1 MVRAVDEFLM
11 FWLKFNSH
19 VGEDTIL
26 KGVVFGGLEKDFS
39 PLKTRSARKLGKEK
53 ETKANTS
60 FMVVDGPRALRAQ
73 KALARVKK

>member
-1 MVRAVDEFLM
+1 
-11 FWLKFNSH
+11 
-19 VGEDTIL
+19 VGDSTLL

-53 ETKANTS
+53 EINANTGLQ
-60 FMVVDGPRALRAQ
+60 VVDGPRVLRAQ